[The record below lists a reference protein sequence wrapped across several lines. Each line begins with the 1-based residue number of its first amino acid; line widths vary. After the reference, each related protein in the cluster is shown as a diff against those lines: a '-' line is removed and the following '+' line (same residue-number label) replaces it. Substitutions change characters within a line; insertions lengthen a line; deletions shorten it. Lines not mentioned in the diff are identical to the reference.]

1 MARVATRRV
10 RNALFVAV
18 LLPLWA
24 SYLARVYAWIVIL
37 TKDGTLDWATEH
49 LGLGAP
55 NIAYTNLA
63 MWIVFSYLW
72 LPFMILPI
80 YGALERVPDS
90 FIEASA
96 DLGARN
102 PRTFRSVV
110 LPLALPGV
118 VAGSI
123 FTFSLTLGDYITPL
137 LIGSGSGTN
146 LIGNVIY
153 DNIGLANNL
162 PFAAA
167 LAFVPIVIM
176 IVYLLGARAA
186 RRFRGDVDGR
196 GAPLVRSSWRGWSGS
211 FCSSSCPSP
220 PSLFLPSTGRTS
232 RAGRS
237 QNSRPTGFPSPGTT
251 RPSDRRSGS
260 RSRPGWRPRS
270 VALLLGSAA
279 AFGVHRFRFFGKE
292 TISLFLV
299 LPIALPGIIT
309 GLALR
314 SFFTFGGVNLSLVTI
329 VIGHATFCIVV
340 IYNNVIARLRRTSG
354 SLGEASMDLGAHGLQ
369 TFRYV
374 TLPTIAT
381 ALVSGGLLA
390 FALSFDEVI
399 VTTFTAGAQT
409 TLPIWIFGQIRLGQQ
424 LPEVN
429 VVVTAVLV
437 LTVIPVALAAK
448 LTGGGGLTR
457 SSVR

>member
-1 MARVATRRV
+1 VDRQSQQTGLARVSAALWRRTWLRATLTLSPPLAWFLVIYLASLVVMLLTSFWTVNTFTNNLQHQFSLSNFAALFNAPIPEIIGRTVALAALVTLTDAVLAFPFAYFMARIATRRV

-37 TKDGTLDWATEH
+37 TKDGTLDWTTKH
-49 LGLGAP
+49 LGLGQP
-55 NIAYTNLA
+55 NIAYTNIA
-63 MWIVFSYLW
+63 IWIVFSYLW

-80 YGALERVPDS
+80 YGALERIPDS

-176 IVYLLGARAA
+176 IGYLLAARA
-186 RRFRGDVDGR
+186 V
-196 GAPLVRSSWRGWSGS
+196 GA
-211 FCSSSCPSP
+211 F
-220 PSLFLPSTGRTS
+220 
-232 RAGRS
+232 
-237 QNSRPTGFPSPGTT
+237 
-251 RPSDRRSGS
+251 
-260 RSRPGWRPRS
+260 
-270 VALLLGSAA
+270 
-279 AFGVHRFRFFGKE
+279 
-292 TISLFLV
+292 
-299 LPIALPGIIT
+299 
-309 GLALR
+309 
-314 SFFTFGGVNLSLVTI
+314 
-329 VIGHATFCIVV
+329 
-340 IYNNVIARLRRTSG
+340 
-354 SLGEASMDLGAHGLQ
+354 EAM
-369 TFRYV
+369 
-374 TLPTIAT
+374 
-381 ALVSGGLLA
+381 
-390 FALSFDEVI
+390 
-399 VTTFTAGAQT
+399 
-409 TLPIWIFGQIRLGQQ
+409 
-424 LPEVN
+424 
-429 VVVTAVLV
+429 
-437 LTVIPVALAAK
+437 
-448 LTGGGGLTR
+448 
-457 SSVR
+457 